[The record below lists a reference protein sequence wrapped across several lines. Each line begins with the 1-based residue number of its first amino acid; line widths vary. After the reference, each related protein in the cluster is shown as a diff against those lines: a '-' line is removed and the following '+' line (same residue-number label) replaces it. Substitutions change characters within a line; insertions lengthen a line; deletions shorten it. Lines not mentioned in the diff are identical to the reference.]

1 MAKPKHEPGP
11 PMDLANMREQGVT
24 HLIAYCLNDLCRHQ
38 AVIDMSSYPGNTR
51 VPWFKLKC
59 SKCGRGGHW
68 VRRAAALERCEPGYR
83 LARHRRHACWWR
95 VMPRAGAFP
104 DNGAHVAWVR
114 R

>member
-1 MAKPKHEPGP
+1 MAA
-11 PMDLANMREQGVT
+11 DLVRRKV
-24 HLIAYCLNDLCRHQ
+24 
-38 AVIDMSSYPGNTR
+38 AVLVATGGSPA
-51 VPWFKLKC
+51 VLLKC